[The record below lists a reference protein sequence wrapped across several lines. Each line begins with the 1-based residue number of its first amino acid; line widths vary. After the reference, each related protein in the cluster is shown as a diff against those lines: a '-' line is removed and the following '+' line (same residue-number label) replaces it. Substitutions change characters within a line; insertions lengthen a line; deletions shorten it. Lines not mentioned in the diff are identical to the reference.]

1 MLNLYSTPS
10 HIEAPDFD
18 KYFGKDGLG
27 YQAYA
32 DAEQAY
38 IAELQAWAK
47 KLAPSSPIA
56 GELISMPYADGAAL
70 YIVVQSSGRHGLMP
84 VPVGDAWRDPYFE
97 RSATVAILKE
107 HIAANRRFEKAW
119 AAPSKR

>member
-1 MLNLYSTPS
+1 M
-10 HIEAPDFD
+10 
-18 KYFGKDGLG
+18 
-27 YQAYA
+27 

-38 IAELQAWAK
+38 IDALKAWAR

-70 YIVVQSSGRHGLMP
+70 YIIVQSSGKHGLMT

-107 HIAANRRFEKAW
+107 RVRADRAW
-119 AAPSKR
+119 AKRFAR